1 MMKFLRKG
9 FELVQIVAV
18 IAMAVF
24 FFGAFLK
31 LIVEPLAPV
40 VTVLAVLLF
49 TFLTF
54 DKWLTAIMSVGGIA
68 LYAASWSAVSAWGV
82 WPGMLVWS
90 LGVLVWFAAVNKS
103 FSRHLTMARTVAV

>member
-9 FELVQIVAV
+9 FEIVQIVAV
-18 IAMAVF
+18 IAVVVF

-31 LIVEPLAPV
+31 LIVEPIAPV
-40 VTVLAVLLF
+40 VTVLAVLLS

-54 DKWLTAIMSVGGIA
+54 DKWLTAIISVGGLA
-68 LYAASWSAVSAWGV
+68 LYAASWPAMSAWGV

-90 LGVLVWFAAVNKS
+90 LGILVWFAAVAVNKS
-103 FSRHLTMARTVAV
+103 FSRHLPMD